1 MKPSNAKDS
10 FDAKNSN
17 IIKQIGSVL
26 ASEQSVKAIWERLVS
41 LFRKVPNGD
50 VYGQEGVFFVAI
62 CALSLLFWR
71 EPGIKF
77 LFVIPIFR
85 LARRIGFAPGMVA
98 AVLAAIVSSLAD
110 SKLVGHSALYT
121 GLILN
126 ALALLSVAM
135 MAHSLND
142 RLNQVQNQAETDAL
156 TGALNRFGFNRAMT
170 ALFEEHRQTKEPMV
184 LAVLD
189 LNDFKM
195 LNDVYGHGF
204 GDNILRALKNCIDPA
219 VAEGGFVGRLGGDEF
234 VVVFENIDLEE
245 ARTRIQRAQIRFKRS
260 TIVLGQQATFSFGI
274 VTAPADSSNTETLLQ
289 KADADMYNSKA
300 CAKAVTGVLPASYAE
315 RGA

>member
-1 MKPSNAKDS
+1 MKPSNVSHPIAVKES
-10 FDAKNSN
+10 SILN
-17 IIKQIGSVL
+17 QIGSVL
-26 ASEQSVKAIWERLVS
+26 ASEQSVKALWERLVS
-41 LFRKVPNGD
+41 LFRKLPNGD
-50 VYGQEGVFFVAI
+50 IYFQEGFFFIAI
-62 CALSLLFWR
+62 TGLSLLFWR

-85 LARRIGFAPGMVA
+85 LSRRIGFGPGMIA
-98 AVLAAIVSSLAD
+98 AVLAAIISSIAD
-110 SKLVGHSALYT
+110 SHLVGHSALYT

-126 ALALLSVAM
+126 ALALLSVAV

-156 TGALNRFGFNRAMT
+156 TGALNRFGFNRAM
-170 ALFEEHRQTKEPMV
+170 ASLLEEHRQTKEDVV

-234 VVVFENIDLEE
+234 VVVFENLDIEE

-260 TIVLGQQATFSFGI
+260 TIILGQQATFSFGI
-274 VTAPADSSNTETLLQ
+274 VSAPAASSNAETLLQ
-289 KADADMYNSKA
+289 KADANMYNSKA
-300 CAKAVTGVLPASYAE
+300 CAKAVTGVFPAYGE
-315 RGA
+315 RKA